1 MVRYII
7 KRLFIGVV
15 TIWALITITF
25 FLIRIM
31 PGSPF
36 EADNLS
42 QSAIEQ
48 LESTYG
54 LDEPMWKQ
62 YILYM
67 ENLMHGDLGIS
78 YKKNV
83 SVNTLIAR
91 GFPYTLSIGLLS
103 IAVSA
108 FIGILMGIWMA
119 TSKRLAVKNTLLGI
133 ASGYAQIPDN
143 KSFSNVNGAELLMTP
158 SKAIVSA
165 DQEKQTC
172 VYLDT
177 DGNAL
182 ITGKKICLHAEKNLI
197 VGDPAEED
205 GQASRQMVLEA
216 EELTVQVGGNGSQI
230 NLTDEARIIAA
241 FVKMDA
247 SDRSPAANPS
257 LEELRSSV
265 TANDETNRKNINEDV
280 SNELVEKFEE
290 GRTSILKGIVKVA
303 ATVATVAVAVALTA
317 ATGGAAAVII
327 ATVVLGAATA
337 AYAVADVGEGIDN
350 YKNAQSGDLS
360 QGHNFMRD
368 DVFGGNELLYELVR
382 AGTEI
387 AFGVVSGCAIGSA
400 FNKLMTAEKF
410 IHLAKEAKCL
420 KAVMQIGGNVLD
432 GIFDDL
438 ARTGEIT

>member
-133 ASGYAQIPDN
+133 ATLGVSIPG
-143 KSFSNVNGAELLMTP
+143 FVTAILLMMIFGVWWPVLPIVGLGSPANYILPVAAQSFGQIASIARLTK
-158 SKAIVSA
+158 STYSEAIQMDYVTMARAKGLSNLYITA
-165 DQEKQTC
+165 RHVLK
-172 VYLDT
+172 
-177 DGNAL
+177 NAL
-182 ITGKKICLHAEKNLI
+182 IPVVTYFGPAIAFLITG
-197 VGDPAEED
+197 
-205 GQASRQMVLEA
+205 S
-216 EELTVQVGGNGSQI
+216 
-230 NLTDEARIIAA
+230 
-241 FVKMDA
+241 FVVE
-247 SDRSPAANPS
+247 SIFSIPGIGR
-257 LEELRSSV
+257 EF
-265 TANDETNRKNINEDV
+265 TNAIMNRDY
-280 SNELVEKFEE
+280 
-290 GRTSILKGIVKVA
+290 
-303 ATVATVAVAVALTA
+303 
-317 ATGGAAAVII
+317 
-327 ATVVLGAATA
+327 TVVLGFSVFIGVIITVANL
-337 AYAVADVGEGIDN
+337 AVDIICSIIDP
-350 YKNAQSGDLS
+350 
-360 QGHNFMRD
+360 R
-368 DVFGGNELLYELVR
+368 
-382 AGTEI
+382 I
-387 AFGVVSGCAIGSA
+387 
-400 FNKLMTAEKF
+400 KLT
-410 IHLAKEAKCL
+410 
-420 KAVMQIGGNVLD
+420 N
-432 GIFDDL
+432 
-438 ARTGEIT
+438 

>member
-119 TSKRLAVKNTLLGI
+119 TSKRLAVKNTMLGI
-133 ASGYAQIPDN
+133 ATLGVSIPG
-143 KSFSNVNGAELLMTP
+143 FVTAILLMMIFGVWWPVLPIVGLGSPANYILPVAAQSFGQIASIARLTK
-158 SKAIVSA
+158 STYSEAIQMDYVTMARAKGLSNLYITA
-165 DQEKQTC
+165 RHVLK
-172 VYLDT
+172 
-177 DGNAL
+177 NAL
-182 ITGKKICLHAEKNLI
+182 IPVVTYFGPAIAFLITG
-197 VGDPAEED
+197 
-205 GQASRQMVLEA
+205 S
-216 EELTVQVGGNGSQI
+216 
-230 NLTDEARIIAA
+230 
-241 FVKMDA
+241 FVVESIFSIPGIGREFTNA
-247 SDRSPAANPS
+247 I
-257 LEELRSSV
+257 
-265 TANDETNRKNINEDV
+265 TNRDY
-280 SNELVEKFEE
+280 
-290 GRTSILKGIVKVA
+290 
-303 ATVATVAVAVALTA
+303 
-317 ATGGAAAVII
+317 
-327 ATVVLGAATA
+327 TVVLGFSVFIGVIITVANL
-337 AYAVADVGEGIDN
+337 AVDIICSLIDP
-350 YKNAQSGDLS
+350 
-360 QGHNFMRD
+360 R
-368 DVFGGNELLYELVR
+368 
-382 AGTEI
+382 I
-387 AFGVVSGCAIGSA
+387 
-400 FNKLMTAEKF
+400 KLT
-410 IHLAKEAKCL
+410 
-420 KAVMQIGGNVLD
+420 N
-432 GIFDDL
+432 
-438 ARTGEIT
+438 

>member
-25 FLIRIM
+25 FMIRIM

-119 TSKRLAVKNTLLGI
+119 TSKQLAVKNTLLGI
-133 ASGYAQIPDN
+133 ATLGVSIPG
-143 KSFSNVNGAELLMTP
+143 FVTAILLMMVFGVWWPVLPIVGLGSPANYILPVAAQSFGQIASIARLTK
-158 SKAIVSA
+158 STYSEAIQMDYVTMARAKGLSNLYITA
-165 DQEKQTC
+165 RHVLK
-172 VYLDT
+172 
-177 DGNAL
+177 NAL
-182 ITGKKICLHAEKNLI
+182 IPVVTYFGPAIAFLITG
-197 VGDPAEED
+197 
-205 GQASRQMVLEA
+205 S
-216 EELTVQVGGNGSQI
+216 
-230 NLTDEARIIAA
+230 
-241 FVKMDA
+241 FVVESIFSIPGIGREFTNA
-247 SDRSPAANPS
+247 I
-257 LEELRSSV
+257 
-265 TANDETNRKNINEDV
+265 TNRDY
-280 SNELVEKFEE
+280 
-290 GRTSILKGIVKVA
+290 
-303 ATVATVAVAVALTA
+303 
-317 ATGGAAAVII
+317 
-327 ATVVLGAATA
+327 TVVLGFSVFIGVIITVANL
-337 AYAVADVGEGIDN
+337 AVDIICSLIDP
-350 YKNAQSGDLS
+350 
-360 QGHNFMRD
+360 R
-368 DVFGGNELLYELVR
+368 
-382 AGTEI
+382 I
-387 AFGVVSGCAIGSA
+387 
-400 FNKLMTAEKF
+400 KLT
-410 IHLAKEAKCL
+410 
-420 KAVMQIGGNVLD
+420 N
-432 GIFDDL
+432 
-438 ARTGEIT
+438 

>member
-42 QSAIEQ
+42 QSAIAQ

-133 ASGYAQIPDN
+133 ATLGVSIPG
-143 KSFSNVNGAELLMTP
+143 FVTAILLMMIFGVWWPVLPIVGLGSPANYILPVATQ
-158 SKAIVSA
+158 SFGQIASIARLTKSTYSEAIQMDYVTMARAKGLSNLYITA
-165 DQEKQTC
+165 RHVLK
-172 VYLDT
+172 
-177 DGNAL
+177 NAL
-182 ITGKKICLHAEKNLI
+182 IPVVTYFGPAIAFLITG
-197 VGDPAEED
+197 
-205 GQASRQMVLEA
+205 S
-216 EELTVQVGGNGSQI
+216 
-230 NLTDEARIIAA
+230 
-241 FVKMDA
+241 FVVESIFSIPGIGREFTNA
-247 SDRSPAANPS
+247 I
-257 LEELRSSV
+257 
-265 TANDETNRKNINEDV
+265 TNRDY
-280 SNELVEKFEE
+280 
-290 GRTSILKGIVKVA
+290 
-303 ATVATVAVAVALTA
+303 
-317 ATGGAAAVII
+317 
-327 ATVVLGAATA
+327 TVVLGFSVFIGVIITVANL
-337 AYAVADVGEGIDN
+337 AVDIICSLIDP
-350 YKNAQSGDLS
+350 
-360 QGHNFMRD
+360 R
-368 DVFGGNELLYELVR
+368 
-382 AGTEI
+382 I
-387 AFGVVSGCAIGSA
+387 
-400 FNKLMTAEKF
+400 KLT
-410 IHLAKEAKCL
+410 
-420 KAVMQIGGNVLD
+420 N
-432 GIFDDL
+432 
-438 ARTGEIT
+438 

>member
-42 QSAIEQ
+42 KSAIEQ

-133 ASGYAQIPDN
+133 ATLGVSIPG
-143 KSFSNVNGAELLMTP
+143 FVTAILLLMIFGVWWPVLPIVGLGSPANYILPVAAQSFGQIASIARLTK
-158 SKAIVSA
+158 STYSEAIQMDYVTMARAKGLSNLYITA
-165 DQEKQTC
+165 RHVLK
-172 VYLDT
+172 
-177 DGNAL
+177 NAL
-182 ITGKKICLHAEKNLI
+182 IPVVTYFGPAIAFLITG
-197 VGDPAEED
+197 
-205 GQASRQMVLEA
+205 S
-216 EELTVQVGGNGSQI
+216 
-230 NLTDEARIIAA
+230 
-241 FVKMDA
+241 FVVESIFSIPGIGREFTNA
-247 SDRSPAANPS
+247 I
-257 LEELRSSV
+257 
-265 TANDETNRKNINEDV
+265 TNRDY
-280 SNELVEKFEE
+280 
-290 GRTSILKGIVKVA
+290 
-303 ATVATVAVAVALTA
+303 
-317 ATGGAAAVII
+317 
-327 ATVVLGAATA
+327 TVVLSFSVFIGVIITVANL
-337 AYAVADVGEGIDN
+337 AVDIICSLIDP
-350 YKNAQSGDLS
+350 
-360 QGHNFMRD
+360 R
-368 DVFGGNELLYELVR
+368 
-382 AGTEI
+382 I
-387 AFGVVSGCAIGSA
+387 
-400 FNKLMTAEKF
+400 KLT
-410 IHLAKEAKCL
+410 
-420 KAVMQIGGNVLD
+420 N
-432 GIFDDL
+432 
-438 ARTGEIT
+438 

>member
-42 QSAIEQ
+42 RSAIEQ

-119 TSKRLAVKNTLLGI
+119 TSKQLAVKNTLLGI
-133 ASGYAQIPDN
+133 ATLGVSIPG
-143 KSFSNVNGAELLMTP
+143 FVTAILLMMVFGVWWPVLPIVGLGSPANYILPVAAQSFGQIASIARLTK
-158 SKAIVSA
+158 STYSEAIQMDYVTMARAKGLSNLYITA
-165 DQEKQTC
+165 RHVLK
-172 VYLDT
+172 
-177 DGNAL
+177 NAL
-182 ITGKKICLHAEKNLI
+182 IPVVTYFGPVIAFLITG
-197 VGDPAEED
+197 
-205 GQASRQMVLEA
+205 S
-216 EELTVQVGGNGSQI
+216 
-230 NLTDEARIIAA
+230 
-241 FVKMDA
+241 FVVESIFSIPGIGREFTNA
-247 SDRSPAANPS
+247 I
-257 LEELRSSV
+257 
-265 TANDETNRKNINEDV
+265 TNRDY
-280 SNELVEKFEE
+280 
-290 GRTSILKGIVKVA
+290 
-303 ATVATVAVAVALTA
+303 
-317 ATGGAAAVII
+317 
-327 ATVVLGAATA
+327 TVVLGFSVFIGVIITVANL
-337 AYAVADVGEGIDN
+337 AVDIICSLIDP
-350 YKNAQSGDLS
+350 
-360 QGHNFMRD
+360 R
-368 DVFGGNELLYELVR
+368 
-382 AGTEI
+382 I
-387 AFGVVSGCAIGSA
+387 
-400 FNKLMTAEKF
+400 KLT
-410 IHLAKEAKCL
+410 
-420 KAVMQIGGNVLD
+420 N
-432 GIFDDL
+432 
-438 ARTGEIT
+438 

>member
-133 ASGYAQIPDN
+133 ATLGVSIPG
-143 KSFSNVNGAELLMTP
+143 FVTAILLLMIFGVWWPVLPIVGLGSPANYILPVAAQSFGQIASIARLTK
-158 SKAIVSA
+158 STYSEAIQMDYVTMARAKGLSNLYITA
-165 DQEKQTC
+165 RHVLK
-172 VYLDT
+172 
-177 DGNAL
+177 NAL
-182 ITGKKICLHAEKNLI
+182 IPVVTYFGPAIAFLITG
-197 VGDPAEED
+197 
-205 GQASRQMVLEA
+205 S
-216 EELTVQVGGNGSQI
+216 
-230 NLTDEARIIAA
+230 
-241 FVKMDA
+241 FVVESIFSIPGIGREFTNA
-247 SDRSPAANPS
+247 I
-257 LEELRSSV
+257 
-265 TANDETNRKNINEDV
+265 TNRDY
-280 SNELVEKFEE
+280 
-290 GRTSILKGIVKVA
+290 
-303 ATVATVAVAVALTA
+303 
-317 ATGGAAAVII
+317 
-327 ATVVLGAATA
+327 TVVLGFSVFIGVIITVANL
-337 AYAVADVGEGIDN
+337 AVDIICSLIDP
-350 YKNAQSGDLS
+350 
-360 QGHNFMRD
+360 R
-368 DVFGGNELLYELVR
+368 
-382 AGTEI
+382 I
-387 AFGVVSGCAIGSA
+387 
-400 FNKLMTAEKF
+400 KLT
-410 IHLAKEAKCL
+410 
-420 KAVMQIGGNVLD
+420 N
-432 GIFDDL
+432 
-438 ARTGEIT
+438 

>member
-133 ASGYAQIPDN
+133 ATLGVSIPG
-143 KSFSNVNGAELLMTP
+143 FVTAILLMMVFGVWWPVLPIVGLGSPANYILPVAAQSFGQIASIARLTK
-158 SKAIVSA
+158 STYSEAIQMDYVTMARAKGLSNLYITA
-165 DQEKQTC
+165 RHVLK
-172 VYLDT
+172 
-177 DGNAL
+177 NAL
-182 ITGKKICLHAEKNLI
+182 IPVVTYFGPAIAFLITG
-197 VGDPAEED
+197 
-205 GQASRQMVLEA
+205 S
-216 EELTVQVGGNGSQI
+216 
-230 NLTDEARIIAA
+230 
-241 FVKMDA
+241 FVVESIFSIPGIGREFTNA
-247 SDRSPAANPS
+247 I
-257 LEELRSSV
+257 
-265 TANDETNRKNINEDV
+265 TNRDY
-280 SNELVEKFEE
+280 
-290 GRTSILKGIVKVA
+290 
-303 ATVATVAVAVALTA
+303 
-317 ATGGAAAVII
+317 
-327 ATVVLGAATA
+327 TVVLGFSVFIGVIITVANL
-337 AYAVADVGEGIDN
+337 AVDVICSLIDP
-350 YKNAQSGDLS
+350 
-360 QGHNFMRD
+360 R
-368 DVFGGNELLYELVR
+368 
-382 AGTEI
+382 I
-387 AFGVVSGCAIGSA
+387 
-400 FNKLMTAEKF
+400 KLT
-410 IHLAKEAKCL
+410 
-420 KAVMQIGGNVLD
+420 N
-432 GIFDDL
+432 
-438 ARTGEIT
+438 

>member
-133 ASGYAQIPDN
+133 ATLGVSIPG
-143 KSFSNVNGAELLMTP
+143 FVTAILLMMVFGVWWPVLPIVGLGSSANYILPVAAQSFGQIASIARLTK
-158 SKAIVSA
+158 STYSEAIQMDYVTMARAKGLSNLYITA
-165 DQEKQTC
+165 RHVLK
-172 VYLDT
+172 
-177 DGNAL
+177 NAL
-182 ITGKKICLHAEKNLI
+182 IPVVTYFGPAIAFLITG
-197 VGDPAEED
+197 
-205 GQASRQMVLEA
+205 S
-216 EELTVQVGGNGSQI
+216 
-230 NLTDEARIIAA
+230 
-241 FVKMDA
+241 FVVESIFSIPGIGREFTNA
-247 SDRSPAANPS
+247 I
-257 LEELRSSV
+257 
-265 TANDETNRKNINEDV
+265 TNRDY
-280 SNELVEKFEE
+280 
-290 GRTSILKGIVKVA
+290 
-303 ATVATVAVAVALTA
+303 
-317 ATGGAAAVII
+317 
-327 ATVVLGAATA
+327 TVVLGFSVFIGVIITVANL
-337 AYAVADVGEGIDN
+337 AVDIICSLIDP
-350 YKNAQSGDLS
+350 
-360 QGHNFMRD
+360 R
-368 DVFGGNELLYELVR
+368 
-382 AGTEI
+382 I
-387 AFGVVSGCAIGSA
+387 
-400 FNKLMTAEKF
+400 KLT
-410 IHLAKEAKCL
+410 
-420 KAVMQIGGNVLD
+420 N
-432 GIFDDL
+432 
-438 ARTGEIT
+438 

>member
-133 ASGYAQIPDN
+133 ATLGVSIPG
-143 KSFSNVNGAELLMTP
+143 FVTAILLMMIFGVWWPVLPIVGLGSPANYILPVTAQ
-158 SKAIVSA
+158 SFGQIASIARLTKSTYSEAIQMDYVTMARAKGLSNLYITVRHVL
-165 DQEKQTC
+165 K
-172 VYLDT
+172 
-177 DGNAL
+177 NAL
-182 ITGKKICLHAEKNLI
+182 IPVVTYFGPAIAFLITG
-197 VGDPAEED
+197 
-205 GQASRQMVLEA
+205 S
-216 EELTVQVGGNGSQI
+216 
-230 NLTDEARIIAA
+230 
-241 FVKMDA
+241 FVVESIFSIPGIGREFTNA
-247 SDRSPAANPS
+247 I
-257 LEELRSSV
+257 
-265 TANDETNRKNINEDV
+265 TNRDY
-280 SNELVEKFEE
+280 
-290 GRTSILKGIVKVA
+290 
-303 ATVATVAVAVALTA
+303 
-317 ATGGAAAVII
+317 
-327 ATVVLGAATA
+327 TVVLGFSVFIGVIITVANL
-337 AYAVADVGEGIDN
+337 AVDIICSLIDP
-350 YKNAQSGDLS
+350 
-360 QGHNFMRD
+360 R
-368 DVFGGNELLYELVR
+368 
-382 AGTEI
+382 I
-387 AFGVVSGCAIGSA
+387 
-400 FNKLMTAEKF
+400 KLT
-410 IHLAKEAKCL
+410 
-420 KAVMQIGGNVLD
+420 N
-432 GIFDDL
+432 
-438 ARTGEIT
+438 

>member
-133 ASGYAQIPDN
+133 ATLGVSIPG
-143 KSFSNVNGAELLMTP
+143 FVTAILLMMVFGVWWPVLPIVGLGSPANYILPVAAQSFGQIASIARLTK
-158 SKAIVSA
+158 STYSEAIQMDYVTMARAKGLSNLYITA
-165 DQEKQTC
+165 RHILK
-172 VYLDT
+172 
-177 DGNAL
+177 NAL
-182 ITGKKICLHAEKNLI
+182 IPVVTYFGPAIAFLITG
-197 VGDPAEED
+197 
-205 GQASRQMVLEA
+205 S
-216 EELTVQVGGNGSQI
+216 
-230 NLTDEARIIAA
+230 
-241 FVKMDA
+241 FVVESIFSIPGIGREFTNA
-247 SDRSPAANPS
+247 I
-257 LEELRSSV
+257 
-265 TANDETNRKNINEDV
+265 TNRDY
-280 SNELVEKFEE
+280 
-290 GRTSILKGIVKVA
+290 
-303 ATVATVAVAVALTA
+303 
-317 ATGGAAAVII
+317 
-327 ATVVLGAATA
+327 TVVLGFSVFIGVIITVANL
-337 AYAVADVGEGIDN
+337 AVDIICSLIDP
-350 YKNAQSGDLS
+350 
-360 QGHNFMRD
+360 R
-368 DVFGGNELLYELVR
+368 
-382 AGTEI
+382 I
-387 AFGVVSGCAIGSA
+387 
-400 FNKLMTAEKF
+400 KLT
-410 IHLAKEAKCL
+410 
-420 KAVMQIGGNVLD
+420 N
-432 GIFDDL
+432 
-438 ARTGEIT
+438 

>member
-25 FLIRIM
+25 FMIRIM

-133 ASGYAQIPDN
+133 ATLGVSIPG
-143 KSFSNVNGAELLMTP
+143 FVTAILLMMVFGVWWPVLPIVGLGSPANYILPVAAQSFGQIASIARLTK
-158 SKAIVSA
+158 STYSEAIQMDYVTMARAKGLSNLYITA
-165 DQEKQTC
+165 RHVLK
-172 VYLDT
+172 
-177 DGNAL
+177 NAL
-182 ITGKKICLHAEKNLI
+182 IPVVTYFGPAIAFLITG
-197 VGDPAEED
+197 
-205 GQASRQMVLEA
+205 S
-216 EELTVQVGGNGSQI
+216 
-230 NLTDEARIIAA
+230 
-241 FVKMDA
+241 FVVESIFSIPGIGREFTNA
-247 SDRSPAANPS
+247 I
-257 LEELRSSV
+257 
-265 TANDETNRKNINEDV
+265 TNRDY
-280 SNELVEKFEE
+280 
-290 GRTSILKGIVKVA
+290 
-303 ATVATVAVAVALTA
+303 
-317 ATGGAAAVII
+317 
-327 ATVVLGAATA
+327 TVVLGFSVFIGVIITVANL
-337 AYAVADVGEGIDN
+337 AVDIICSLIDP
-350 YKNAQSGDLS
+350 
-360 QGHNFMRD
+360 R
-368 DVFGGNELLYELVR
+368 
-382 AGTEI
+382 I
-387 AFGVVSGCAIGSA
+387 
-400 FNKLMTAEKF
+400 KLT
-410 IHLAKEAKCL
+410 
-420 KAVMQIGGNVLD
+420 N
-432 GIFDDL
+432 
-438 ARTGEIT
+438 

>member
-83 SVNTLIAR
+83 SVNALIAR

-133 ASGYAQIPDN
+133 ATLGVSIPG
-143 KSFSNVNGAELLMTP
+143 FVTAILLMMIFGVWWPVLPIVGLGSPANYILPVAAQSFGQIASIARLTK
-158 SKAIVSA
+158 STYSEAIQMDYVTMARAKGLSNLYITA
-165 DQEKQTC
+165 RHVLK
-172 VYLDT
+172 
-177 DGNAL
+177 NAL
-182 ITGKKICLHAEKNLI
+182 IPVVTYFGPAIAFLITG
-197 VGDPAEED
+197 
-205 GQASRQMVLEA
+205 S
-216 EELTVQVGGNGSQI
+216 
-230 NLTDEARIIAA
+230 
-241 FVKMDA
+241 FVVESIFSIPGIGREFTNA
-247 SDRSPAANPS
+247 I
-257 LEELRSSV
+257 
-265 TANDETNRKNINEDV
+265 TNRDY
-280 SNELVEKFEE
+280 
-290 GRTSILKGIVKVA
+290 
-303 ATVATVAVAVALTA
+303 
-317 ATGGAAAVII
+317 
-327 ATVVLGAATA
+327 TVVLGFSVFIGVIITVANL
-337 AYAVADVGEGIDN
+337 AVDIICSLIDP
-350 YKNAQSGDLS
+350 
-360 QGHNFMRD
+360 R
-368 DVFGGNELLYELVR
+368 
-382 AGTEI
+382 I
-387 AFGVVSGCAIGSA
+387 
-400 FNKLMTAEKF
+400 KLT
-410 IHLAKEAKCL
+410 
-420 KAVMQIGGNVLD
+420 N
-432 GIFDDL
+432 
-438 ARTGEIT
+438 

>member
-42 QSAIEQ
+42 RSAIEQ

-133 ASGYAQIPDN
+133 ATLWVSIPG
-143 KSFSNVNGAELLMTP
+143 FVTAILLMMVFGVWWPVLPIVGLGSPANYILPVAAQSFGQIASIARLTK
-158 SKAIVSA
+158 STYSEAIQMDYVTMARAKGLSNLYITA
-165 DQEKQTC
+165 RHVLK
-172 VYLDT
+172 
-177 DGNAL
+177 NAL
-182 ITGKKICLHAEKNLI
+182 IPVVTYFGPAIAFLITG
-197 VGDPAEED
+197 
-205 GQASRQMVLEA
+205 S
-216 EELTVQVGGNGSQI
+216 
-230 NLTDEARIIAA
+230 
-241 FVKMDA
+241 FVVESIFSIPGIGREFTNA
-247 SDRSPAANPS
+247 I
-257 LEELRSSV
+257 
-265 TANDETNRKNINEDV
+265 TNRDY
-280 SNELVEKFEE
+280 
-290 GRTSILKGIVKVA
+290 
-303 ATVATVAVAVALTA
+303 
-317 ATGGAAAVII
+317 
-327 ATVVLGAATA
+327 TVVLGFSVFIGVIITVANL
-337 AYAVADVGEGIDN
+337 AVDIICSLIDP
-350 YKNAQSGDLS
+350 
-360 QGHNFMRD
+360 R
-368 DVFGGNELLYELVR
+368 
-382 AGTEI
+382 I
-387 AFGVVSGCAIGSA
+387 
-400 FNKLMTAEKF
+400 KLT
-410 IHLAKEAKCL
+410 
-420 KAVMQIGGNVLD
+420 N
-432 GIFDDL
+432 
-438 ARTGEIT
+438 

>member
-67 ENLMHGDLGIS
+67 ENLMHGDLCIS

-108 FIGILMGIWMA
+108 FVGILMGIWMA

-133 ASGYAQIPDN
+133 ATLGVSIPG
-143 KSFSNVNGAELLMTP
+143 FVTAILLLMVFGVWWPVLPIVGLGSPANYILPVAAQSFGQIASIARLTK
-158 SKAIVSA
+158 STYSEAIQMDYVTMARAKGLSNLYITA
-165 DQEKQTC
+165 RHVLK
-172 VYLDT
+172 
-177 DGNAL
+177 NAL
-182 ITGKKICLHAEKNLI
+182 IPVVTYFGPAIAFLITG
-197 VGDPAEED
+197 
-205 GQASRQMVLEA
+205 S
-216 EELTVQVGGNGSQI
+216 
-230 NLTDEARIIAA
+230 
-241 FVKMDA
+241 FVVESIFSIPGIGREFTNA
-247 SDRSPAANPS
+247 I
-257 LEELRSSV
+257 
-265 TANDETNRKNINEDV
+265 TNRDY
-280 SNELVEKFEE
+280 
-290 GRTSILKGIVKVA
+290 
-303 ATVATVAVAVALTA
+303 
-317 ATGGAAAVII
+317 
-327 ATVVLGAATA
+327 TVVLGFSVFIGVIITVANL
-337 AYAVADVGEGIDN
+337 AVDIICSLIDP
-350 YKNAQSGDLS
+350 
-360 QGHNFMRD
+360 R
-368 DVFGGNELLYELVR
+368 
-382 AGTEI
+382 I
-387 AFGVVSGCAIGSA
+387 
-400 FNKLMTAEKF
+400 KLT
-410 IHLAKEAKCL
+410 
-420 KAVMQIGGNVLD
+420 N
-432 GIFDDL
+432 
-438 ARTGEIT
+438 

>member
-133 ASGYAQIPDN
+133 ATLGVSIPG
-143 KSFSNVNGAELLMTP
+143 FVTAILLMMIFGVWWPVLPIVGLGSPANYILPVAAQSFRQIASIARLTK
-158 SKAIVSA
+158 STYSEAIQMDYVTMARAKGLSNLYITA
-165 DQEKQTC
+165 RHVLK
-172 VYLDT
+172 
-177 DGNAL
+177 NAL
-182 ITGKKICLHAEKNLI
+182 IPVVTYFGPAIAFLITG
-197 VGDPAEED
+197 
-205 GQASRQMVLEA
+205 S
-216 EELTVQVGGNGSQI
+216 
-230 NLTDEARIIAA
+230 
-241 FVKMDA
+241 FVVESIFSIPGIGREFTNA
-247 SDRSPAANPS
+247 I
-257 LEELRSSV
+257 
-265 TANDETNRKNINEDV
+265 TNRDY
-280 SNELVEKFEE
+280 
-290 GRTSILKGIVKVA
+290 
-303 ATVATVAVAVALTA
+303 
-317 ATGGAAAVII
+317 
-327 ATVVLGAATA
+327 TVVLGFSVFIGVIITVANL
-337 AYAVADVGEGIDN
+337 AVDIICSLIDP
-350 YKNAQSGDLS
+350 
-360 QGHNFMRD
+360 R
-368 DVFGGNELLYELVR
+368 
-382 AGTEI
+382 I
-387 AFGVVSGCAIGSA
+387 
-400 FNKLMTAEKF
+400 KLT
-410 IHLAKEAKCL
+410 
-420 KAVMQIGGNVLD
+420 N
-432 GIFDDL
+432 
-438 ARTGEIT
+438 

>member
-25 FLIRIM
+25 FQIRIM

-133 ASGYAQIPDN
+133 ATLGVSIPG
-143 KSFSNVNGAELLMTP
+143 FVTAILLMMIFGVWWPVLPIVGLGSPANYILPVAAQSFGQIASIARLTK
-158 SKAIVSA
+158 STYSEAIQMDYVTMARAKGLSNLYITVRHVL
-165 DQEKQTC
+165 K
-172 VYLDT
+172 
-177 DGNAL
+177 NAL
-182 ITGKKICLHAEKNLI
+182 IPVVTYFGPAIAFLITG
-197 VGDPAEED
+197 
-205 GQASRQMVLEA
+205 S
-216 EELTVQVGGNGSQI
+216 
-230 NLTDEARIIAA
+230 
-241 FVKMDA
+241 FVVESIFSIPGIGREFTNA
-247 SDRSPAANPS
+247 I
-257 LEELRSSV
+257 
-265 TANDETNRKNINEDV
+265 TNRDY
-280 SNELVEKFEE
+280 
-290 GRTSILKGIVKVA
+290 
-303 ATVATVAVAVALTA
+303 
-317 ATGGAAAVII
+317 
-327 ATVVLGAATA
+327 TVVLGFSVFIGVIITVANL
-337 AYAVADVGEGIDN
+337 AVDIICSLIDP
-350 YKNAQSGDLS
+350 
-360 QGHNFMRD
+360 R
-368 DVFGGNELLYELVR
+368 
-382 AGTEI
+382 I
-387 AFGVVSGCAIGSA
+387 
-400 FNKLMTAEKF
+400 KLT
-410 IHLAKEAKCL
+410 
-420 KAVMQIGGNVLD
+420 N
-432 GIFDDL
+432 
-438 ARTGEIT
+438 

>member
-133 ASGYAQIPDN
+133 ATLGVSIPG
-143 KSFSNVNGAELLMTP
+143 FVTAILLMMVFGVWWPVLPIVGLGSPANYILPVAAQSFGQIASIARLTK
-158 SKAIVSA
+158 STYSEAIQMDYVTMARAKGLSNLYITVRHVL
-165 DQEKQTC
+165 K
-172 VYLDT
+172 
-177 DGNAL
+177 NAL
-182 ITGKKICLHAEKNLI
+182 IPVVTYFGPAIAFLITG
-197 VGDPAEED
+197 
-205 GQASRQMVLEA
+205 S
-216 EELTVQVGGNGSQI
+216 
-230 NLTDEARIIAA
+230 
-241 FVKMDA
+241 FVVESIFSIPGIGREFTNA
-247 SDRSPAANPS
+247 I
-257 LEELRSSV
+257 
-265 TANDETNRKNINEDV
+265 TNRDY
-280 SNELVEKFEE
+280 
-290 GRTSILKGIVKVA
+290 
-303 ATVATVAVAVALTA
+303 
-317 ATGGAAAVII
+317 
-327 ATVVLGAATA
+327 TVVLGFSVFIGVIITVANL
-337 AYAVADVGEGIDN
+337 AVDIICSLID
-350 YKNAQSGDLS
+350 Q
-360 QGHNFMRD
+360 R
-368 DVFGGNELLYELVR
+368 
-382 AGTEI
+382 I
-387 AFGVVSGCAIGSA
+387 
-400 FNKLMTAEKF
+400 KLT
-410 IHLAKEAKCL
+410 
-420 KAVMQIGGNVLD
+420 N
-432 GIFDDL
+432 
-438 ARTGEIT
+438 

>member
-7 KRLFIGVV
+7 KRLFIGMV

-119 TSKRLAVKNTLLGI
+119 TSKQLAVKNTLLGI
-133 ASGYAQIPDN
+133 ATLGVSIPG
-143 KSFSNVNGAELLMTP
+143 FVTAILLMMVFGVWWPVLPIVGLGSPANYILPVAAQSFGQIASIARLTK
-158 SKAIVSA
+158 STYSEAIQMDYVTMARAKGLSNLYITA
-165 DQEKQTC
+165 RHVLK
-172 VYLDT
+172 
-177 DGNAL
+177 NAL
-182 ITGKKICLHAEKNLI
+182 IPVVTYFGPVIAFLITG
-197 VGDPAEED
+197 
-205 GQASRQMVLEA
+205 S
-216 EELTVQVGGNGSQI
+216 
-230 NLTDEARIIAA
+230 
-241 FVKMDA
+241 FVVESIFSIPGIGREFTNA
-247 SDRSPAANPS
+247 I
-257 LEELRSSV
+257 
-265 TANDETNRKNINEDV
+265 TNRDY
-280 SNELVEKFEE
+280 
-290 GRTSILKGIVKVA
+290 
-303 ATVATVAVAVALTA
+303 
-317 ATGGAAAVII
+317 
-327 ATVVLGAATA
+327 TVVLGFSVFIGVIITVANL
-337 AYAVADVGEGIDN
+337 AVDIICSLIDP
-350 YKNAQSGDLS
+350 
-360 QGHNFMRD
+360 R
-368 DVFGGNELLYELVR
+368 
-382 AGTEI
+382 I
-387 AFGVVSGCAIGSA
+387 
-400 FNKLMTAEKF
+400 KLT
-410 IHLAKEAKCL
+410 
-420 KAVMQIGGNVLD
+420 N
-432 GIFDDL
+432 
-438 ARTGEIT
+438 

>member
-67 ENLMHGDLGIS
+67 ENLMHGDLCIS

-108 FIGILMGIWMA
+108 FVGILMGIWMA

-133 ASGYAQIPDN
+133 ATLGVSIPG
-143 KSFSNVNGAELLMTP
+143 FVTAILLMMVFGVWWPVLPIVGLGSPANYILPVAAQSFGQIASIARLTK
-158 SKAIVSA
+158 STYSEAIQMDYVTMARAKGLSNLYITA
-165 DQEKQTC
+165 RHVLK
-172 VYLDT
+172 
-177 DGNAL
+177 NAL
-182 ITGKKICLHAEKNLI
+182 IPVVTYFGPAIAFLITGSFVVESIFSIPGIGREFTNAITNL
-197 VGDPAEED
+197 DY
-205 GQASRQMVLEA
+205 
-216 EELTVQVGGNGSQI
+216 
-230 NLTDEARIIAA
+230 
-241 FVKMDA
+241 
-247 SDRSPAANPS
+247 
-257 LEELRSSV
+257 
-265 TANDETNRKNINEDV
+265 
-280 SNELVEKFEE
+280 
-290 GRTSILKGIVKVA
+290 
-303 ATVATVAVAVALTA
+303 
-317 ATGGAAAVII
+317 
-327 ATVVLGAATA
+327 TVVLGFSVFIGVIITVANL
-337 AYAVADVGEGIDN
+337 AVDIICSLIDP
-350 YKNAQSGDLS
+350 
-360 QGHNFMRD
+360 R
-368 DVFGGNELLYELVR
+368 
-382 AGTEI
+382 I
-387 AFGVVSGCAIGSA
+387 
-400 FNKLMTAEKF
+400 KLT
-410 IHLAKEAKCL
+410 
-420 KAVMQIGGNVLD
+420 N
-432 GIFDDL
+432 
-438 ARTGEIT
+438 

>member
-42 QSAIEQ
+42 KSAIEQ

-133 ASGYAQIPDN
+133 ATLGVSIPG
-143 KSFSNVNGAELLMTP
+143 FVTAILLMMIFGVWWPVLPIVGLGSPANYILPVAAQSFGQIASIARLTK
-158 SKAIVSA
+158 STYSEAIQMDYVTMARAKGLSNLYITA
-165 DQEKQTC
+165 RHVLK
-172 VYLDT
+172 
-177 DGNAL
+177 NAL
-182 ITGKKICLHAEKNLI
+182 IPVVTYFGPAIAFLITG
-197 VGDPAEED
+197 
-205 GQASRQMVLEA
+205 S
-216 EELTVQVGGNGSQI
+216 
-230 NLTDEARIIAA
+230 
-241 FVKMDA
+241 FVVESIFSIPGIRREFTNA
-247 SDRSPAANPS
+247 I
-257 LEELRSSV
+257 
-265 TANDETNRKNINEDV
+265 TNRDY
-280 SNELVEKFEE
+280 
-290 GRTSILKGIVKVA
+290 
-303 ATVATVAVAVALTA
+303 
-317 ATGGAAAVII
+317 
-327 ATVVLGAATA
+327 TVVLGFSVFIGVIITVANL
-337 AYAVADVGEGIDN
+337 AVDIICSLIDP
-350 YKNAQSGDLS
+350 
-360 QGHNFMRD
+360 R
-368 DVFGGNELLYELVR
+368 
-382 AGTEI
+382 I
-387 AFGVVSGCAIGSA
+387 
-400 FNKLMTAEKF
+400 KLT
-410 IHLAKEAKCL
+410 
-420 KAVMQIGGNVLD
+420 N
-432 GIFDDL
+432 
-438 ARTGEIT
+438 

>member
-7 KRLFIGVV
+7 KRLIIGVV

-133 ASGYAQIPDN
+133 ATLGVSIPG
-143 KSFSNVNGAELLMTP
+143 FVTAILLMMIFGVWWPVLPIVGLGSPANYILPVAAQSFGQIASIARLTK
-158 SKAIVSA
+158 STYSEAIQMDYVTMARAKGLSNLYITVRHVL
-165 DQEKQTC
+165 K
-172 VYLDT
+172 
-177 DGNAL
+177 NAL
-182 ITGKKICLHAEKNLI
+182 IPVVTYFGPAIAFLITG
-197 VGDPAEED
+197 
-205 GQASRQMVLEA
+205 S
-216 EELTVQVGGNGSQI
+216 
-230 NLTDEARIIAA
+230 
-241 FVKMDA
+241 FVVESIFSIPGIGREFTNA
-247 SDRSPAANPS
+247 I
-257 LEELRSSV
+257 
-265 TANDETNRKNINEDV
+265 TNRDY
-280 SNELVEKFEE
+280 
-290 GRTSILKGIVKVA
+290 
-303 ATVATVAVAVALTA
+303 
-317 ATGGAAAVII
+317 
-327 ATVVLGAATA
+327 TVVLGFSVFIGVIITVANL
-337 AYAVADVGEGIDN
+337 AVDIICSLIDP
-350 YKNAQSGDLS
+350 
-360 QGHNFMRD
+360 R
-368 DVFGGNELLYELVR
+368 
-382 AGTEI
+382 I
-387 AFGVVSGCAIGSA
+387 
-400 FNKLMTAEKF
+400 KLT
-410 IHLAKEAKCL
+410 
-420 KAVMQIGGNVLD
+420 N
-432 GIFDDL
+432 
-438 ARTGEIT
+438 

>member
-133 ASGYAQIPDN
+133 ATLGVSIPG
-143 KSFSNVNGAELLMTP
+143 FVTAILLMMIFGVWWPVLPIVGLGSPANYILPVAAQSFGQIASIARLTK
-158 SKAIVSA
+158 STYSEAIQMDYVTMARAKGLSNLYITA
-165 DQEKQTC
+165 RHVLK
-172 VYLDT
+172 
-177 DGNAL
+177 NAL
-182 ITGKKICLHAEKNLI
+182 IPVVTYFGPAIAFLITG
-197 VGDPAEED
+197 
-205 GQASRQMVLEA
+205 S
-216 EELTVQVGGNGSQI
+216 
-230 NLTDEARIIAA
+230 
-241 FVKMDA
+241 FVVE
-247 SDRSPAANPS
+247 S
-257 LEELRSSV
+257 LFSIPGIGREF
-265 TANDETNRKNINEDV
+265 TNAITNRDY
-280 SNELVEKFEE
+280 
-290 GRTSILKGIVKVA
+290 
-303 ATVATVAVAVALTA
+303 
-317 ATGGAAAVII
+317 
-327 ATVVLGAATA
+327 TVVLGFSVFIGVIITVANL
-337 AYAVADVGEGIDN
+337 AVDIICSLIDP
-350 YKNAQSGDLS
+350 
-360 QGHNFMRD
+360 R
-368 DVFGGNELLYELVR
+368 
-382 AGTEI
+382 I
-387 AFGVVSGCAIGSA
+387 
-400 FNKLMTAEKF
+400 KLT
-410 IHLAKEAKCL
+410 
-420 KAVMQIGGNVLD
+420 N
-432 GIFDDL
+432 
-438 ARTGEIT
+438 

>member
-133 ASGYAQIPDN
+133 ATLGVSIPG
-143 KSFSNVNGAELLMTP
+143 FVTAILLMMIFGIWWPVLPIVGLGSPANYILPVAAQSFGQIASIARLTK
-158 SKAIVSA
+158 STYSEAIQMDYVTMARAKGLSNLYITA
-165 DQEKQTC
+165 RHVLK
-172 VYLDT
+172 
-177 DGNAL
+177 NAL
-182 ITGKKICLHAEKNLI
+182 IPVVTYFGPAIAFLITG
-197 VGDPAEED
+197 
-205 GQASRQMVLEA
+205 S
-216 EELTVQVGGNGSQI
+216 
-230 NLTDEARIIAA
+230 
-241 FVKMDA
+241 FVVESIFSIPGIGREFTNA
-247 SDRSPAANPS
+247 I
-257 LEELRSSV
+257 
-265 TANDETNRKNINEDV
+265 TNRDY
-280 SNELVEKFEE
+280 
-290 GRTSILKGIVKVA
+290 
-303 ATVATVAVAVALTA
+303 
-317 ATGGAAAVII
+317 
-327 ATVVLGAATA
+327 TVVLGFSVFIGVIITVANL
-337 AYAVADVGEGIDN
+337 AVDIICSLIDP
-350 YKNAQSGDLS
+350 
-360 QGHNFMRD
+360 R
-368 DVFGGNELLYELVR
+368 
-382 AGTEI
+382 I
-387 AFGVVSGCAIGSA
+387 
-400 FNKLMTAEKF
+400 KLT
-410 IHLAKEAKCL
+410 
-420 KAVMQIGGNVLD
+420 N
-432 GIFDDL
+432 
-438 ARTGEIT
+438 

>member
-119 TSKRLAVKNTLLGI
+119 TSKRLVVKNTLLGI
-133 ASGYAQIPDN
+133 ATLGVSIPG
-143 KSFSNVNGAELLMTP
+143 FVTAILLMMIFGVWWPVLPIVGLGSPANYILPVAAQSFGQIASIARLTK
-158 SKAIVSA
+158 STYSEAIQMDYVTMARAKGLSNLYITA
-165 DQEKQTC
+165 RHVLK
-172 VYLDT
+172 
-177 DGNAL
+177 NAL
-182 ITGKKICLHAEKNLI
+182 IPVVTYFGPAIAFLITG
-197 VGDPAEED
+197 
-205 GQASRQMVLEA
+205 S
-216 EELTVQVGGNGSQI
+216 
-230 NLTDEARIIAA
+230 
-241 FVKMDA
+241 FVVESIFSIPGIGREFTNA
-247 SDRSPAANPS
+247 I
-257 LEELRSSV
+257 
-265 TANDETNRKNINEDV
+265 TNRDY
-280 SNELVEKFEE
+280 
-290 GRTSILKGIVKVA
+290 
-303 ATVATVAVAVALTA
+303 
-317 ATGGAAAVII
+317 
-327 ATVVLGAATA
+327 TVVLGFSVFIGVIITVANL
-337 AYAVADVGEGIDN
+337 AVDIICSLIDP
-350 YKNAQSGDLS
+350 
-360 QGHNFMRD
+360 R
-368 DVFGGNELLYELVR
+368 
-382 AGTEI
+382 I
-387 AFGVVSGCAIGSA
+387 
-400 FNKLMTAEKF
+400 KLT
-410 IHLAKEAKCL
+410 
-420 KAVMQIGGNVLD
+420 N
-432 GIFDDL
+432 
-438 ARTGEIT
+438 

>member
-133 ASGYAQIPDN
+133 ATLGVRIPG
-143 KSFSNVNGAELLMTP
+143 FVTAILLMMIFGVWWPVLPIVGLGSPANYILPVAAQSFGQIASIARLTK
-158 SKAIVSA
+158 STYSEAIQMDYVTMARAKGLSNLYITA
-165 DQEKQTC
+165 RHVLK
-172 VYLDT
+172 
-177 DGNAL
+177 NAL
-182 ITGKKICLHAEKNLI
+182 IPVVTYFGPAIAFLITG
-197 VGDPAEED
+197 
-205 GQASRQMVLEA
+205 S
-216 EELTVQVGGNGSQI
+216 
-230 NLTDEARIIAA
+230 
-241 FVKMDA
+241 FVVESIFSIPGIGREFTNA
-247 SDRSPAANPS
+247 I
-257 LEELRSSV
+257 
-265 TANDETNRKNINEDV
+265 TNRDY
-280 SNELVEKFEE
+280 
-290 GRTSILKGIVKVA
+290 
-303 ATVATVAVAVALTA
+303 
-317 ATGGAAAVII
+317 
-327 ATVVLGAATA
+327 TVVLGFSVFIGVIITVANL
-337 AYAVADVGEGIDN
+337 AVDIICSLIDP
-350 YKNAQSGDLS
+350 
-360 QGHNFMRD
+360 R
-368 DVFGGNELLYELVR
+368 
-382 AGTEI
+382 I
-387 AFGVVSGCAIGSA
+387 
-400 FNKLMTAEKF
+400 KLT
-410 IHLAKEAKCL
+410 
-420 KAVMQIGGNVLD
+420 N
-432 GIFDDL
+432 
-438 ARTGEIT
+438 

>member
-133 ASGYAQIPDN
+133 ATLGVSIPG
-143 KSFSNVNGAELLMTP
+143 FVTAILLMMIFGVWWPVLPIVGLGSPANYILPVAAQSFGQIASIARLTK
-158 SKAIVSA
+158 STYSEAIQMDYVTMARAKGLSNLYITA
-165 DQEKQTC
+165 RHVLK
-172 VYLDT
+172 
-177 DGNAL
+177 NAL
-182 ITGKKICLHAEKNLI
+182 IPVVTYFGPAIAFLITG
-197 VGDPAEED
+197 
-205 GQASRQMVLEA
+205 S
-216 EELTVQVGGNGSQI
+216 
-230 NLTDEARIIAA
+230 
-241 FVKMDA
+241 FVVESIFSIPGIGREFTNA
-247 SDRSPAANPS
+247 I
-257 LEELRSSV
+257 
-265 TANDETNRKNINEDV
+265 TNRDY
-280 SNELVEKFEE
+280 
-290 GRTSILKGIVKVA
+290 
-303 ATVATVAVAVALTA
+303 
-317 ATGGAAAVII
+317 
-327 ATVVLGAATA
+327 TVVLGFSVFIGVIIPVANL
-337 AYAVADVGEGIDN
+337 AVDIICSLIDP
-350 YKNAQSGDLS
+350 
-360 QGHNFMRD
+360 R
-368 DVFGGNELLYELVR
+368 
-382 AGTEI
+382 I
-387 AFGVVSGCAIGSA
+387 
-400 FNKLMTAEKF
+400 KLT
-410 IHLAKEAKCL
+410 
-420 KAVMQIGGNVLD
+420 N
-432 GIFDDL
+432 
-438 ARTGEIT
+438 

>member
-133 ASGYAQIPDN
+133 ATLGVSIPG
-143 KSFSNVNGAELLMTP
+143 FVTAILLMMIFGVWWPVLPIVGLGSSANYILPVAAQSFGQIASIARLTK
-158 SKAIVSA
+158 STYSEAIQMDYVTMARAKGLSNLYITA
-165 DQEKQTC
+165 RHVLK
-172 VYLDT
+172 
-177 DGNAL
+177 NAL
-182 ITGKKICLHAEKNLI
+182 IPVVTYFGPAIAFLITG
-197 VGDPAEED
+197 
-205 GQASRQMVLEA
+205 S
-216 EELTVQVGGNGSQI
+216 
-230 NLTDEARIIAA
+230 
-241 FVKMDA
+241 FVVESIFSIPGIGREFTNA
-247 SDRSPAANPS
+247 I
-257 LEELRSSV
+257 
-265 TANDETNRKNINEDV
+265 TNRDY
-280 SNELVEKFEE
+280 
-290 GRTSILKGIVKVA
+290 
-303 ATVATVAVAVALTA
+303 
-317 ATGGAAAVII
+317 
-327 ATVVLGAATA
+327 TVVLGFSVFIGVIITVANL
-337 AYAVADVGEGIDN
+337 AVDIICSLIDP
-350 YKNAQSGDLS
+350 
-360 QGHNFMRD
+360 R
-368 DVFGGNELLYELVR
+368 
-382 AGTEI
+382 I
-387 AFGVVSGCAIGSA
+387 
-400 FNKLMTAEKF
+400 KLT
-410 IHLAKEAKCL
+410 
-420 KAVMQIGGNVLD
+420 N
-432 GIFDDL
+432 
-438 ARTGEIT
+438 

>member
-42 QSAIEQ
+42 KSAIEQ

-133 ASGYAQIPDN
+133 ATLGVSIPG
-143 KSFSNVNGAELLMTP
+143 FVTAILLMMIFGVWWPVLPIVGLGSPANYILPVAAQSFGQIASIARLTK
-158 SKAIVSA
+158 STYSEAIQMDYVTMARAKGLSNLYITA
-165 DQEKQTC
+165 RHVLK
-172 VYLDT
+172 
-177 DGNAL
+177 NAL
-182 ITGKKICLHAEKNLI
+182 IPVVTYFGPPIAFLITG
-197 VGDPAEED
+197 
-205 GQASRQMVLEA
+205 S
-216 EELTVQVGGNGSQI
+216 
-230 NLTDEARIIAA
+230 
-241 FVKMDA
+241 FVVESIFSIPGIGREFTNA
-247 SDRSPAANPS
+247 I
-257 LEELRSSV
+257 
-265 TANDETNRKNINEDV
+265 TNRDY
-280 SNELVEKFEE
+280 
-290 GRTSILKGIVKVA
+290 
-303 ATVATVAVAVALTA
+303 
-317 ATGGAAAVII
+317 
-327 ATVVLGAATA
+327 TVVLGFSVFIGVIITVANL
-337 AYAVADVGEGIDN
+337 AVDIICSLIDP
-350 YKNAQSGDLS
+350 
-360 QGHNFMRD
+360 R
-368 DVFGGNELLYELVR
+368 
-382 AGTEI
+382 I
-387 AFGVVSGCAIGSA
+387 
-400 FNKLMTAEKF
+400 KLT
-410 IHLAKEAKCL
+410 
-420 KAVMQIGGNVLD
+420 N
-432 GIFDDL
+432 
-438 ARTGEIT
+438 

>member
-42 QSAIEQ
+42 KSAIEQ

-133 ASGYAQIPDN
+133 ATLGVSIPG
-143 KSFSNVNGAELLMTP
+143 FVTAILLMMVFGVWWPVLPIVGLGSPANYILPVAAQSFGQIASIARLTK
-158 SKAIVSA
+158 STYSEAIQMDYVTMARAKGLSNLHITA
-165 DQEKQTC
+165 RHVLK
-172 VYLDT
+172 
-177 DGNAL
+177 NAL
-182 ITGKKICLHAEKNLI
+182 IPVVTYFGPAIAFLITG
-197 VGDPAEED
+197 
-205 GQASRQMVLEA
+205 S
-216 EELTVQVGGNGSQI
+216 
-230 NLTDEARIIAA
+230 
-241 FVKMDA
+241 FVVESIFSIPGIGREFTNA
-247 SDRSPAANPS
+247 I
-257 LEELRSSV
+257 
-265 TANDETNRKNINEDV
+265 TNRDY
-280 SNELVEKFEE
+280 
-290 GRTSILKGIVKVA
+290 
-303 ATVATVAVAVALTA
+303 
-317 ATGGAAAVII
+317 
-327 ATVVLGAATA
+327 TVVLGFSVFIGVIITVANL
-337 AYAVADVGEGIDN
+337 AVDIICSLIDP
-350 YKNAQSGDLS
+350 
-360 QGHNFMRD
+360 R
-368 DVFGGNELLYELVR
+368 
-382 AGTEI
+382 I
-387 AFGVVSGCAIGSA
+387 
-400 FNKLMTAEKF
+400 KLT
-410 IHLAKEAKCL
+410 
-420 KAVMQIGGNVLD
+420 N
-432 GIFDDL
+432 
-438 ARTGEIT
+438 

>member
-48 LESTYG
+48 LELTYG

-119 TSKRLAVKNTLLGI
+119 TSKQLAVKNTLLGI
-133 ASGYAQIPDN
+133 ATLGVSIPG
-143 KSFSNVNGAELLMTP
+143 FVTAILLMMVFGVWWPVLPIVGLGSPANYILPVAAQSFGQIASIARLTK
-158 SKAIVSA
+158 STYSEAIQMDYVTMARAKGLSNLYITA
-165 DQEKQTC
+165 RHVLK
-172 VYLDT
+172 
-177 DGNAL
+177 NAL
-182 ITGKKICLHAEKNLI
+182 IPVVTYFGPAIAFLITG
-197 VGDPAEED
+197 
-205 GQASRQMVLEA
+205 S
-216 EELTVQVGGNGSQI
+216 
-230 NLTDEARIIAA
+230 
-241 FVKMDA
+241 FVVESIFSIPGIGREFTNA
-247 SDRSPAANPS
+247 I
-257 LEELRSSV
+257 
-265 TANDETNRKNINEDV
+265 TNRDY
-280 SNELVEKFEE
+280 
-290 GRTSILKGIVKVA
+290 
-303 ATVATVAVAVALTA
+303 
-317 ATGGAAAVII
+317 
-327 ATVVLGAATA
+327 TVVLGFSVFIGVIITVANL
-337 AYAVADVGEGIDN
+337 AVDIICSLIDP
-350 YKNAQSGDLS
+350 
-360 QGHNFMRD
+360 R
-368 DVFGGNELLYELVR
+368 
-382 AGTEI
+382 I
-387 AFGVVSGCAIGSA
+387 
-400 FNKLMTAEKF
+400 KLT
-410 IHLAKEAKCL
+410 
-420 KAVMQIGGNVLD
+420 N
-432 GIFDDL
+432 
-438 ARTGEIT
+438 